1 MGFVEALIAI
11 MITGIAS
18 VVLMGISANTLKSMV
33 NTEIQDRMAQI
44 GRSGAVIA
52 QGVADLESEK
62 DQEDRFFFEDGI
74 EGFCFK
80 FNYEEGEG
88 YSFNSNNKLAPDTR
102 TAYLTSLVEEEGDEQ
117 PYYFRVMCVEDILVG
132 TTTSRPRALI
142 KIITGYTKTTGSYTS
157 TRDIKDYE
165 YLAVINL

>member
-18 VVLMGISANTLKSMV
+18 VVLMGISANTLRSMV

-44 GRSGAVIA
+44 GRSGAVIT
-52 QGVADLESEK
+52 QGIADLESENEPDRK
-62 DQEDRFFFEDGI
+62 FFSQENIEGYCFEFNYDQED
-74 EGFCFK
+74 
-80 FNYEEGEG
+80 G
-88 YSFNSNNKLAPDTR
+88 YSFDANNKLAPDTR
-102 TAYLTSLVEEEGDEQ
+102 TAYVTKLVEEEGDEE
-117 PYYFRVMCVEDILVG
+117 PYYFRVMCIEEILTG
-132 TTTSRPRALI
+132 SATSRPRAI
-142 KIITGYTKTTGSYTS
+142 VKIITGYARTTGSYTS